1 MRTSRKINKHIH
13 LFHKYSKKK
22 NNLTLQQ
29 IKKLMKVEFKL
40 IYNKHIMNSFIEIFG
55 TTMHNKRVI
64 TKDTFVN
71 KLFKKPDGF
80 FRTIHL

>member
-1 MRTSRKINKHIH
+1 MRTSRKGNKYLH
-13 LFHKYSKKK
+13 LFRKYSQRKD
-22 NNLTLQQ
+22 NLTLQQ

-55 TTMHNKRVI
+55 TTIHNRKVI

-80 FRTIHL
+80 FRTIYL